1 MKRTFKEGDTVRL
14 DNINLLDRFDEQTGE
29 EIIKHFDRF
38 RVLEVIDYGEGDCDL
53 VVQSLRNQTK
63 SIIDANRFIKL

>member
-1 MKRTFKEGDTVRL
+1 MLKEGDVVRL
-14 DNINLLDRFDEQTGE
+14 ENINLLDRFDEQTGE

-38 RVLEVIDYGEGDCDL
+38 KVLEIIDYGEGDCDL

-63 SIIDANRFIKL
+63 SIINANRFTKL